1 MNNENLDSIITDAAK
16 IMETN
21 YPPTPFI
28 VKDLITA
35 QGLVIIA
42 GPAKAGKSL
51 FIIQLLDAI
60 SGHSS
65 EFLAC
70 EVTVHGA
77 VLYLAL
83 EDNDPRLKE
92 RFLKQKLNPTSNFKV
107 AFKWTVDEKA
117 ISDLDKY
124 LTEHPEIILVVIDT
138 KAKICNEQGTQLSYQ
153 SEYNFMGAI
162 KECADRHK
170 ICIMLVTHLRKRPS
184 QEDVFN
190 EINGTSAIMGAAD
203 TIMILKRSRN
213 QNRGILSL
221 TSRDF
226 PERDEEIYLNYET
239 LTWHSQNE
247 SSTVIP
253 NMTPERHQI
262 ITVLK
267 ELGGSGTPKE
277 ISSKL
282 NKTNKVVSNLLTT
295 MANYG
300 FVKKSKDKHGVWVLP
315 SSEEVNEETESDD
328 EDIIEEVF

>member
-1 MNNENLDSIITDAAK
+1 MNNENFESIITDAET
-16 IMETN
+16 IMKTN

-35 QGLVIIA
+35 QGLIIIA

-70 EVTVHGA
+70 EVTAHGA

-162 KECADRHK
+162 KECADKHK

-190 EINGTSAIMGAAD
+190 DHMRKERKLITTRICSNVLTAVNSQ
-203 TIMILKRSRN
+203 IL
-213 QNRGILSL
+213 IVFASL
-221 TSRDF
+221 
-226 PERDEEIYLNYET
+226 I
-239 LTWHSQNE
+239 
-247 SSTVIP
+247 V
-253 NMTPERHQI
+253 
-262 ITVLK
+262 
-267 ELGGSGTPKE
+267 
-277 ISSKL
+277 
-282 NKTNKVVSNLLTT
+282 
-295 MANYG
+295 
-300 FVKKSKDKHGVWVLP
+300 
-315 SSEEVNEETESDD
+315 
-328 EDIIEEVF
+328 